1 MNQLFGDIMQHYV
14 AKFFKLGSAK
24 MCRLALF
31 KSSFP
36 NDIKYL

>member
-1 MNQLFGDIMQHYV
+1 MNQLFGDIYIS
-14 AKFFKLGSAK
+14 SAK

-36 NDIKYL
+36 NDVKYS